1 MNAVDVN
8 AVGWIVTRDLW
19 VETARR
25 ALDLPPRFDDVALE
39 RLGRAWLCLDSSVRD
54 DQQAMPAAT
63 WLLCPRHA
71 PLSAR
76 SEQAM
81 AVFVDELVAVC
92 PALYAHRAL
101 ANRCLGAC
109 GRLIASVLCA
119 TLAACFATPAM
130 PMSSLASLSFFVFGC
145 WSLATALQL
154 SIAFRIAAR
163 RDKVSTDTPIR
174 RRRQGRT

>member
-25 ALDLPPRFDDVALE
+25 TLDLPPRFDDIALA
-39 RLGRAWLCLDSSVRD
+39 RLGDAWLCLDSSVRD
-54 DQQAMPAAT
+54 DQQAMSPALR
-63 WLLCPRHA
+63 LLRPRHA

-81 AVFVDELVAVC
+81 ARFFDELVAVC

-101 ANRCLGAC
+101 VDRCFGAC
-109 GRLIASVLCA
+109 GRLIASLACA
-119 TLAACFATPAM
+119 LLAGCLASAAM
-130 PMSSLASLSFFVFGC
+130 PMLSLASLVFVLFGC
-145 WSLATALQL
+145 WCVATALQL
-154 SIAFRIAAR
+154 SIAVRIAAR
-163 RDKVSTDTPIR
+163 RDRASAEPPSSRVR
-174 RRRQGRT
+174 